1 MRQASGRIESGT
13 GVVRLARPGK
23 GFEGFRTQAKAIADA
38 RMKAGGKGMTADQL
52 VAIIEG
58 RVQIYS

>member
-1 MRQASGRIESGT
+1 M
-13 GVVRLARPGK
+13 RLARPGK